1 MATEDPIKPSPLPYY
16 AARLALTALGALHT
30 ATQHAGR
37 LFSYLDDHLAAPV
50 RNAFTRLVSLPV
62 YRIFFFTQLRIRKT
76 VASTRGLFFVF
87 FTSKYTLHILLVVF
101 AVPIAFAQLEPA
113 SAAADVGQ
121 HSILYA
127 LVTNGQESV
136 IEETA
141 RQESPEAP
149 TSYLDGTVQPL
160 AKIDFDYDLADATDR
175 TTDHGIAG
183 TVALRPRPSRL
194 DLEGPVTRPEPEPV
208 LATTIAPEAPSE
220 PRTEIS
226 AYTVR
231 PGDTIA
237 AIARR
242 HGISTNTVLWAN
254 GLTATSRLRPGD
266 TLKLLPVSGV
276 LHTVK
281 RGETLAGIA
290 KQYAV
295 SATELAAGNGSVKTL
310 RVGTELVIPGGTPL
324 PTRVVV
330 ATAPKPEPTPV
341 TIPKPATAPTPSAP
355 KPASVTVPASTA
367 KTPKV
372 TSAKGVRSDIPIA
385 RIKNKA
391 FDIYQELSNYTEDAR
406 PQPEEEIVD
415 TAAQSK
421 TKLLWPTTKRV
432 INQYYGWNHT
442 GVDLDGDY
450 TDFII
455 ASADGVVKE
464 AGWNNGG
471 YGLQMVID
479 HDGGFRTRYAH
490 ASKIFVKAGDTV
502 KRGEVI
508 GYVGT
513 TGRSTGTHLHY
524 EVYVGGKRKNPLAY
538 IK

>member
-1 MATEDPIKPSPLPYY
+1 MATEDPIKPSPLSYH
-16 AARLALTALGALHT
+16 AARLALTALGGLHT

-37 LFSYLDDHLAAPV
+37 LFSYLDDRVAVPI
-50 RNAFTRLVSLPV
+50 RNTFTRLVSLPI

-87 FTSKYTLHILLVVF
+87 FTSKYTLHILLVAL

-141 RQESPEAP
+141 LQDASEAP
-149 TSYLDGTVQPL
+149 SSYLDGTVQPL

-194 DLEGPVTRPEPEPV
+194 DLEGPVAPPEPEPV
-208 LATTIAPEAPSE
+208 LATAAPETPATS
-220 PRTEIS
+220 RTEITT
-226 AYTVR
+226 YTVHA
-231 PGDTIA
+231 GDTIG

-254 GLTATSRLRPGD
+254 DLTATSRLRPGD

-281 RGETLAGIA
+281 RGETLASIA
-290 KQYAV
+290 KQYDI
-295 SATELAAGNGSVKTL
+295 STTDLAAGNGSVKSL
-310 RVGTELVIPGGTPL
+310 LAGTELIVPGGTPL
-324 PTRVVV
+324 PGRVVT
-330 ATAPKPEPTPV
+330 ATP
-341 TIPKPATAPTPSAP
+341 PKPATTPVATPKPATTATAAAP
-355 KPASVTVPASTA
+355 KPATITVAAGTA

-391 FDIYQELSNYTEDAR
+391 FDIYQELSNYTEDTRA
-406 PQPEEEIVD
+406 QPEEEVAE

-455 ASADGVVKE
+455 ASEDGIVKE

>member
-1 MATEDPIKPSPLPYY
+1 M
-16 AARLALTALGALHT
+16 ALGALSALHT
-30 ATQHAGR
+30 ATHAVGR
-37 LFSYLDDHLAAPV
+37 LFSYLDDRLATPI
-50 RNAFTRLVSLPV
+50 RNLFSSWVSLPL
-62 YRIFFFTQLRIRKT
+62 YRLFFFTQLRFRKT
-76 VASTRGLFFVF
+76 VASTRGLFFVL
-87 FTSKYTLHILLVVF
+87 FTSRYTLHLLLIAF

-141 RQESPEAP
+141 SQAQTASPS
-149 TSYLDGTVQPL
+149 SYLDETIQRV
-160 AKIDFDYDLADATDR
+160 AKIDFDYDLADGTDR

-183 TVALRPRPSRL
+183 TVALRPRPSG
-194 DLEGPVTRPEPEPV
+194 LEIEGLVPAENSEPV
-208 LATTIAPEAPSE
+208 LATILEAPEAPPAE
-220 PRTEIS
+220 RTETIT
-226 AYTVR
+226 YTVR
-231 PGDTIA
+231 SGDTIA
-237 AIARR
+237 VIARR

-254 GLTATSRLRPGD
+254 GLTAKSRLQPGD
-266 TLKLLPVSGV
+266 ELKLLPVSGV

-281 RGETLAGIA
+281 RGETLASIA
-290 KQYAV
+290 KLYGIP
-295 SATELAAGNGSVKTL
+295 ATDLAEGNPKTKTILAGTSL
-310 RVGTELVIPGGTPL
+310 IIPGGTPL
-324 PTRVVV
+324 ATRVVV
-330 ATAPKPEPTPV
+330 A
-341 TIPKPATAPTPSAP
+341 PKPAVPVTPVRTAPVATTPKTATI
-355 KPASVTVPASTA
+355 TVPASTA

-391 FDIYQELSNYTEDAR
+391 FDIYQELSNSTEDTR
-406 PQPEEEIVD
+406 EQPEEEVVE
-415 TAAQSK
+415 TAAQTK
-421 TKLLWPTTKRV
+421 AKLLWPTSKRI

-455 ASADGVVKE
+455 AAEDGTVKE

-479 HDGGFRTRYAH
+479 HAESIRTRYAH
-490 ASKIFVKAGDTV
+490 ASKIFVKVGDAV

-513 TGRSTGTHLHY
+513 TGRSTGTHLHF
-524 EVYVGGKRKNPLAY
+524 EVYVAGKRKNPLAY